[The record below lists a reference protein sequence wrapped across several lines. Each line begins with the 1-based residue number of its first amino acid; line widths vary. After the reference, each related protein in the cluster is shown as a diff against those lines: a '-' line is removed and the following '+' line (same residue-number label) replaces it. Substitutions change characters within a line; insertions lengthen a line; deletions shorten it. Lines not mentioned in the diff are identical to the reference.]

1 MKDWKGNE
9 IKAGQT
15 IIKIQIKG
23 MFDECEFTPRFGKQ
37 RKPFTTKRSYLWNI
51 VNECKIVKKERTH
64 KFTKGVWN
72 VSLDFIDFYM
82 GKQPYEI
89 ICIKGISDKKED
101 YYSKEIIE
109 KHFKTSCNT

>member
-15 IIKIQIKG
+15 IIKIQVQG
-23 MFDECEFTPRFGKQ
+23 MFDESEITPMFGDK
-37 RKPFTTKRSYLWNI
+37 KPFVVDRSYLWNI
-51 VNECKIVKKERTH
+51 IKKCKVVKKRERIEYN
-64 KFTKGVWN
+64 KRISKI
-72 VSLDFIDFYM
+72 SLDFLDFFI

-109 KHFKTSCNT
+109 KHFK

>member
-23 MFDECEFTPRFGKQ
+23 MFDECEVTPMFGS
-37 RKPFTTKRSYLWNI
+37 RKPFIVERHYLWNI
-51 VNECKIVKKERTH
+51 VQKCKVIKKGNKQNYNKSIVKL
-64 KFTKGVWN
+64 N
-72 VSLDFIDFYM
+72 LDYIDFFM

-89 ICIKGISDKKED
+89 ICIEGISDKKED
-101 YYSKEIIE
+101 YYTKEIIE
-109 KHFKTSCNT
+109 KHFPLCNT

>member
-9 IKAGQT
+9 IKAGHA
-15 IIKIQIKG
+15 IIKVQVKG
-23 MFDECEFTPRFGKQ
+23 MFDESEITPMFGDK
-37 RKPFTTKRSYLWNI
+37 KPFVVEGSYLWDI

-72 VSLDFIDFYM
+72 VSLDFLDFFL

-109 KHFKTSCNT
+109 KHFK